1 MNAPDEAVTWRLA
14 LAGDGDAF
22 GLIFDAHS
30 GRVYRHARR
39 LTNGVHDAEDV
50 LGAAFLELWRRREDV
65 RVVDGS
71 VLPWLLVTTLALG
84 SLISTAA
91 ALTLGARATVEY
103 RRTEPSAVA
112 PLLRVLAAR
121 VWLVLGATPGWF
133 TTSWSRPA
141 CP

>member
-1 MNAPDEAVTWRLA
+1 MLILA
-14 LAGDGDAF
+14 DD
-22 GLIFDAHS
+22 H
-30 GRVYRHARR
+30 
-39 LTNGVHDAEDV
+39 
-50 LGAAFLELWRRREDV
+50 
-65 RVVDGS
+65 
-71 VLPWLLVTTLALG
+71 PWLLVTTIALG

-112 PLLRVLAAR
+112 PLLRVLAAS